1 MKNIDALDLQV
12 AVDELQES
20 IRMLAEQQNVQY
32 NDLVSRINDLKDDL
46 RDNLND
52 LKDGLEAIEA
62 LGEEEYEAFSGTE
75 DEMYEEAKRV
85 VIESGKAST
94 SWLQRKLG
102 IGYSKAASLIDQLE
116 QKGVVGPAKGSKARE
131 VYGEKE

>member
-32 NDLVSRINDLKDDL
+32 NDLVTRINDLKDDL

-75 DEMYEEAKRV
+75 DEMYEEAKKV

-116 QKGVVGPAKGSKARE
+116 QKGVVGPAKGSNARE
-131 VYGEKE
+131 VYGKH

>member
-32 NDLVSRINDLKDDL
+32 NDLVTRINDLKDDL

-52 LKDGLEAIEA
+52 LKGGLEAIEA
-62 LGEEEYEAFSGTE
+62 LGEEEYETFSGTE
-75 DEMYEEAKRV
+75 DEMYEEAKKV

-131 VYGEKE
+131 VYRES

>member
-20 IRMLAEQQNVQY
+20 IRILAEQQNAQY
-32 NDLVSRINDLKDDL
+32 TDLVSRINDLKDDL

-75 DEMYEEAKRV
+75 DEMYEEAKKV

-94 SWLQRKLG
+94 SWLQRKIG
-102 IGYSKAASLIDQLE
+102 IGYSRAASLIDQLE

-131 VYGEKE
+131 VFGK